1 MAASTAT
8 MAQYQRPGRTRG
20 CITVFS
26 SRVTTILVTTSPP
39 DGQVVH
45 SRLRPQ
51 ILLVPER
58 LLRGEHGGETEA
70 LVAVGHEVLVR
81 VPEVDGQH
89 GAALHAGGEAPFLQ
103 AVCAEHALLDDTS
116 AVLKAALDRVRGQRL
131 GRFRRGR
138 TLPV

>member
-20 CITVFS
+20 CNTVFS
-26 SRVTTILVTTSPP
+26 SGVPTIWATTSPP
-39 DGQVVH
+39 AGQVVYP
-45 SRLRPQ
+45 RLRPQ
-51 ILLVPER
+51 LLLVPER

-89 GAALHAGGEAPFLQ
+89 RAALHAGGAGAILQ
-103 AVCAEHALLDDTS
+103 AGGREHALL
-116 AVLKAALDRVRGQRL
+116 
-131 GRFRRGR
+131 
-138 TLPV
+138 P

>member
-8 MAQYQRPGRTRG
+8 MAQYQRPARTRG
-20 CITVFS
+20 FITVFS

-39 DGQVVH
+39 DGQVVYP
-45 SRLRPQ
+45 RLRPQ

-58 LLRGEHGGETEA
+58 LLRGEHGRETEA

-89 GAALHAGGEAPFLQ
+89 GTALHAGGEAAYLHTVG
-103 AVCAEHALLDDTS
+103 AKHALL
-116 AVLKAALDRVRGQRL
+116 G
-131 GRFRRGR
+131 
-138 TLPV
+138 